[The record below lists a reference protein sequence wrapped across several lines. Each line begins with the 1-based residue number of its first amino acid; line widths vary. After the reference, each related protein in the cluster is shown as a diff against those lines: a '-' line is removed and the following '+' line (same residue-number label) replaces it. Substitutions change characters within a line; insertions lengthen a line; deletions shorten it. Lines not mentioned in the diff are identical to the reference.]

1 MIVHVTEPA
10 AISFPVRSWIVCE
23 NSHWTSLLL
32 KVIEGKLSYSRFCCR
47 CDVSECF
54 VIDRDVFDCAD
65 DYDAFLF

>member
-32 KVIEGKLSYSRFCCR
+32 KVIEEKLSRIGIV
-47 CDVSECF
+47 DF
-54 VIDRDVFDCAD
+54 VV
-65 DYDAFLF
+65 DAMFPSAL